1 MPKVSK
7 HPGEWRIKTIDKRY
21 LKQEWRQGIYYL
33 IDTRTGET
41 LTTST
46 LPLDK
51 HLKANDE
58 RNNI

>member
-7 HPGEWRIKTIDKRY
+7 HPGESKIKHIEKQY

-33 IDTRTGET
+33 IDIRTGKT

-46 LPLDK
+46 MPLDMY
-51 HLKANDE
+51 LK
-58 RNNI
+58 